1 MSRAARVG
9 ACPGR
14 MPRSPATERASTK
27 SASPAQT
34 SRSGVTR
41 CRSRGIRLFPFPG
54 ELPGLLLGLLDPAH
68 VEERLLRQVVVVAAG
83 QCVEGGDGLLQRYG
97 LAGHPGELLGHVER
111 LRQEALDLAGAVD
124 GDPVLLRQ
132 LVDAQ
137 DRDDVL
143 ELVVALE
150 DL

>member
-14 MPRSPATERASTK
+14 MPRSPATERATTK

-41 CRSRGIRLFPFPG
+41 CRSSGTGLLPLSAEP
-54 ELPGLLLGLLDPAH
+54 PGLLLGLLDP
-68 VEERLLRQVVVVAAG
+68 
-83 QCVEGGDGLLQRYG
+83 
-97 LAGHPGELLGHVER
+97 GHVER
-111 LRQEALDLAGAVD
+111 LRQEALDLAGPVD
-124 GDPVLLRQ
+124 QGPVLLRQ
-132 LVDAQ
+132 LVDAE

-143 ELVVALE
+143 SSLLRWRIS
-150 DL
+150 LTR